1 MWDAFAVEVPPPEEE
16 DDKEE
21 EGEEE
26 EKEDGGAQP
35 GELAITARG
44 RIRMVPGQRR
54 HRVKFGRW
62 RIPPRIDRRHP
73 RTFD

>member
-35 GELAITARG
+35 GELAITGKRSDSDGSGTA
-44 RIRMVPGQRR
+44 
-54 HRVKFGRW
+54 
-62 RIPPRIDRRHP
+62 PPSRKVWEVEDTPTNRQAPPAHI
-73 RTFD
+73 

>member
-1 MWDAFAVEVPPPEEE
+1 MWHAFAVEVPPPEEE

-26 EKEDGGAQP
+26 EKEDDGAQP
-35 GELAITARG
+35 GELAITGKGSDSDGSGTAPPSRNVWG
-44 RIRMVPGQRR
+44 
-54 HRVKFGRW
+54 W